1 MQNNANLL
9 LPADWL
15 IRTCRISLVFKLL
28 KEKKKSKD
36 AFEQF
41 KLCIFYRMQSLIVL
55 HYLIAC
61 AVYFSYL
68 GGGMKDLYCFKSNL
82 I

>member
-15 IRTCRISLVFKLL
+15 IRTCHISLVFKLL

-68 GGGMKDLYCFKSNL
+68 GGGIKDLYSFKSNL